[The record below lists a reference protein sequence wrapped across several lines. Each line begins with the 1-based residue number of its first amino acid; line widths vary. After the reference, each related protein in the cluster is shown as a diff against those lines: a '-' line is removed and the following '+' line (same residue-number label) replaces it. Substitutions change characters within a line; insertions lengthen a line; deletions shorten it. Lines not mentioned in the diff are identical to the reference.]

1 MLGECK
7 GDGQLNPAITN
18 FKGLTN
24 FIGCRQIPIIAKIWE
39 KNVWKLKKYQITLH
53 HLRNISTFLWNVQ
66 QKVSVMKEPKFH
78 ICHRWISFF
87 LGPVTAVCNCSNM
100 ALVFIEQSFSQNFNI
115 FDVLHVS
122 KFCGCQFRFPV
133 QVSASL
139 WAQVFSASARVLVS
153 YFVCTHSQSPKDM
166 RPDRYRVR
174 CTHMRNQFLVA
185 HT

>member
-1 MLGECK
+1 
-7 GDGQLNPAITN
+7 
-18 FKGLTN
+18 
-24 FIGCRQIPIIAKIWE
+24 
-39 KNVWKLKKYQITLH
+39 
-53 HLRNISTFLWNVQ
+53 
-66 QKVSVMKEPKFH
+66 MKEPKFH

-174 CTHMRNQFLVA
+174 CTHMRNQLLVA
-185 HT
+185 HTQAWRTHITHVRVPQLAKTGFPLAEFLFLCLNAVK